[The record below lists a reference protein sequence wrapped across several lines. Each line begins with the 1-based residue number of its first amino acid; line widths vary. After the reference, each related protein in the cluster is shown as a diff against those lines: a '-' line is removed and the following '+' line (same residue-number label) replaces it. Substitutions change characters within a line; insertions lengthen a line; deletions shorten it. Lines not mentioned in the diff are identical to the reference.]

1 MRRGTGACGARARV
15 RVGGID
21 RSAASTPAIHSI
33 ARVDA
38 ADVAPGPASA
48 VAILPPGSDM
58 HRRKKS
64 SANPATPDSTMKLV
78 ENPERPD

>member
-38 ADVAPGPASA
+38 ADVAPGLASA
-48 VAILPPGSDM
+48 VAILPPVSGM
-58 HRRKKS
+58 HSSKKRN
-64 SANPATPDSTMKLV
+64 ANPATPDSTMKL
-78 ENPERPD
+78 EANPERPD